1 MTKNTAQIAKTQAGK
16 PRAAALRTDWPSVS
30 QLVEPLVQS
39 LIDNAKALRIG
50 VHKSHL
56 GATVIDAGI
65 KHPGGLEVGR
75 QVVDIC
81 LGGLGR
87 AIIEPKQTFHN
98 WPWSISV
105 RSANPVLACLGSQYA
120 GWSLSAGGF
129 TGLGSVPARALAAR
143 EELFAELNYKDKAE
157 SACLVLEVDKFPP
170 IEIIEKVSSDC
181 AVKARRFTIIL
192 TPTMSLAGSTQVVG
206 RVLEV
211 AIHKAHALH
220 FPLERIVDG
229 VGSAP
234 LAPPAKDFVTGM
246 GRTNDAIIYG
256 GTVHLFVT
264 GPDDDARNLA
274 RDLPGQSS
282 RDYGKPFAEIFKTYK
297 GDFYAIDDKLFSPA
311 RAIVT
316 ALDSGRTFHGGG
328 VNEGLIDRSFGYEG
342 G

>member
-1 MTKNTAQIAKTQAGK
+1 MAKNDTLAAGRPK
-16 PRAAALRTDWPSVS
+16 APRRSDWPSVS
-30 QLVEPLVQS
+30 RLVEPLVQS
-39 LIDNAKALRIG
+39 LIDNAEPLRIG
-50 VHKSHL
+50 VEKTHL

-75 QVVDIC
+75 QIVDIC
-81 LGGLGR
+81 MGGLGR
-87 AIIEPKQTFHN
+87 AEIGLKSQFRN
-98 WPWSISV
+98 WPLSITV

-129 TGLGSVPARALAAR
+129 TGLGSGPARALASR
-143 EELFAELNYKDKAE
+143 EELFSELAYKDKAE
-157 SACLVLEVDKFPP
+157 SACLVLEVDKVPP
-170 IEIIEKVSSDC
+170 REIIEKVSRDC
-181 AVKARRFTIIL
+181 AIDARRLTIIL

-211 AIHKAHALH
+211 AIHKAHALM

-229 VGSAP
+229 MGSAP
-234 LAPPAKDFVTGM
+234 LAPPAADFVTGM
-246 GRTNDAIIYG
+246 GRTNDAIIFG

-264 GPDDDARNLA
+264 GPDEDAHRLA
-274 RDLPGQSS
+274 QNLPGQSS
-282 RDYGKPFAEIFKTYK
+282 RDYGRPFAEIFKSVK

-316 ALDSGRTFHGGG
+316 ALESGRTFHGGG
-328 VNEGLIDRSFGYEG
+328 VNEGLLDRSFGYEG

>member
-1 MTKNTAQIAKTQAGK
+1 MTKNDTLGAGRPK
-16 PRAAALRTDWPSVS
+16 AARRSDWPSVS
-30 QLVEPLVQS
+30 RLAEPLVRS

-50 VHKSHL
+50 VEKTHL

-75 QVVDIC
+75 QIVDIC
-81 LGGLGR
+81 MGGLGR
-87 AIIEPKQTFHN
+87 AEIGLNTQFRN
-98 WPWSISV
+98 WPLSITV
-105 RSANPVLACLGSQYA
+105 RSVNPVLACLGSQYA

-129 TGLGSVPARALAAR
+129 TGLGSGPARALAAR
-143 EELFAELNYKDKAE
+143 EELFSELNYRDKSD
-157 SACLVLEVDKFPP
+157 SACLVLEVDKIPP
-170 IEIIEKVSSDC
+170 KEIIEKISRDC
-181 AVKARRFTIIL
+181 AIDARRFTIIL

-229 VGSAP
+229 MGTAP
-234 LAPPAKDFVTGM
+234 LAPPAADFVTGM
-246 GRTNDAIIYG
+246 GRTNDAIIFG

-264 GPDDDARNLA
+264 GPDDDAHRLA
-274 RDLPGQSS
+274 QSLPGQSS
-282 RDYGKPFAEIFKTYK
+282 RDYGRPFAEIFKSVK

-311 RAIVT
+311 RALVT

-328 VNEGLIDRSFGYEG
+328 VNEGLLDRSFGYEG